1 MANTGALD
9 RDDLGLDVIMQG
21 LLFLHIM
28 LIILV
33 NFLYVAAKIL
43 TYSTF

>member
-9 RDDLGLDVIMQG
+9 RDDLGLDVDN
-21 LLFLHIM
+21 
-28 LIILV
+28 LV
-33 NFLYVAAKIL
+33 NFVYVATKIL